1 MLFQSHRS
9 VEGSVGPR
17 FEFLWKG
24 SSGAPR
30 PVPRKQAGQAP
41 GLVRAPLTPDSR
53 SPPNSS
59 ILITPLTPTSGQPA
73 LRDGKCCAWLGGG
86 AVPVL
91 GENEGRGVPW
101 LYVCSWGHL
110 CCADPGSTEKHVE
123 FRADAAGSC
132 FLKKIEWHS
141 FLSWCCFR
149 GCRGRFS
156 CYWSLQVVRRGHRPA
171 AHCGWGAPAEPP
183 FRLRRGLHAGAPGHP
198 LPAAGH
204 ARHPAHGGEF
214 SRDALYGGNVF
225 FCFFL
230 LCVLFFFFFMWQ
242 CFSNS
247 SYNVSLNSSE
257 MFQILLSPL
266 KSYIKLET

>member
-1 MLFQSHRS
+1 MWKARSALVLSSFEKAAQGLRAQCPGSRQGRRQVSWGLLSH
-9 VEGSVGPR
+9 
-17 FEFLWKG
+17 
-24 SSGAPR
+24 
-30 PVPRKQAGQAP
+30 QIP
-41 GLVRAPLTPDSR
+41 GL
-53 SPPNSS
+53 PP
-59 ILITPLTPTSGQPA
+59 TPLFWS
-73 LRDGKCCAWLGGG
+73 LLWLPRAGSQHWGTVSAAPDWGGG

-214 SRDALYGGNVF
+214 SRDTLYGGNVF